1 MSPHHTRKWIGALS
15 GLLGVLWTAS
25 AVFPLIRKSW
35 MGEFATGDLV
45 FLLLM
50 VPWLTI
56 PGILAMVFGVR
67 LFREMRESHL
77 KWAIGPFAVLSAFFI
92 SSQLSAVLPDI
103 LPERLQKS
111 VLLFASSIFSMMA
124 YLFLVRWL
132 LRHLTQENRSLRSL
146 MGRGGLMLI
155 AWQLWV
161 LLSHAFEEYSPIKEG
176 YTHLPE
182 APWDLLGL
190 IVPFLVAYG
199 LYRVVSHKII
209 EAPQDSP

>member
-1 MSPHHTRKWIGALS
+1 
-15 GLLGVLWTAS
+15 
-25 AVFPLIRKSW
+25 
-35 MGEFATGDLV
+35 MGEFEKGDLV
-45 FLLLM
+45 FLGPVVPLLT
-50 VPWLTI
+50 V
-56 PGILAMVFGVR
+56 PGILAVVFGVR

-92 SSQLSAVLPDI
+92 SSQLSAVLPNI
-103 LPERLQKS
+103 LPERWQKS
-111 VLLFASSIFSMMA
+111 ALLFASSIFSMMA

-161 LLSHAFEEYSPIKEG
+161 LLSHIFEEYSPIEEG
-176 YTHLPE
+176 YTHVPE

-190 IVPFLVAYG
+190 VVPFVVAYG
-199 LYRVVSHKII
+199 LYRVFAHKII
-209 EAPQDSP
+209 DAPQDAP